1 MNEEIDVSGCVYYN
15 SQNDTGKW
23 CDLTCERDDAP
34 AFRCEQIKN
43 CVYKQMKRLEAKNA
57 KHKKEQESD
66 KKEITYLKECCINA
80 GKELSKHSFKWDGKE
95 KNLVVQALYLN
106 EKYEKLESAL
116 KKVKENIEPCT
127 VSENCST
134 CNFDFCA
141 NKDILKII
149 DEVLK
154 DE

>member
-1 MNEEIDVSGCVYYN
+1 MDKNIIIDGVNISGCVYYN
-15 SQNDTGKW
+15 PQNDTGKW

-43 CVYKQMKRLEAKNA
+43 CVYKQMKRLEQKNT
-57 KHKKEQESD
+57 K
-66 KKEITYLKECCINA
+66 LK
-80 GKELSKHSFKWDGKE
+80 DT
-95 KNLVVQALYLN
+95 
-106 EKYEKLESAL
+106 L
-116 KKVKENIEPCT
+116 KKIKENIEPCL
-127 VSENCST
+127 VGENCST